1 MLSSIKSFAMKS
13 VYTTVLVI
21 CLLGLSAYLS
31 LKGIY
36 PQVNEFN
43 SNDSQKFSVNRA
55 AHLVGEMSQEPH
67 FVGSSAH
74 STVRNYIVQA
84 FENLD
89 LEVSLQ
95 SGTVITDYG
104 IMASPTNIVCTIK
117 GKQPKAGSDLL
128 ILSHYDSAPFASL
141 GASDDAAGVATILE
155 TLRALKAQQFQFKN
169 NVIICI
175 TDAEEIGL
183 LGAKLFVEKYPE
195 IENIGLVLNFEARGT
210 SGPAFATLETNGN
223 NAALVNAF
231 AAANTPYPVANSLY
245 YEIYKKMP
253 NATDAT
259 IFRVEKNIPTFFMAF
274 IDNYFYYHTA
284 MDNKEQLNLRSL
296 AHQGSYLMAL
306 LPYFG
311 NQDLSQL
318 NSQENRVFFNVPF
331 FGLLHYKDS
340 FALPLL
346 LLAILGFGLL
356 IFRGI
361 KAKKITCSS
370 IGISFVLFLLNIVLA
385 GVLGY
390 LGWKIILWCYPPYK
404 EIIHGFPYNGYYYI
418 AAFIF
423 LVWGIFRW
431 IFWKWI
437 QEKHLF
443 SSILVILFFMLV
455 LNVWIVLAFK
465 GASFFI
471 LPVLCLI
478 IAGGFCLRQN
488 PIHPL
493 LALVLGLLAIFI
505 FLPLIA
511 FIPVALKME
520 AIVASLVLL
529 IFLLYLILPI
539 QQFIPL
545 KKPFPFK
552 VFVIGLALIIIAHFK
567 GQFSSEQP
575 RPNSLLLLVDQ
586 DEKKAYWKTYDET
599 LDEWTSLYFKA
610 SEKQN
615 QTQKMEM
622 ANIGLSATT
631 EVKPFAQTQATTYL
645 DIPAT
650 TIIKTIDT
658 LSNGNLKYSLQI
670 IPQRKLNLIALN
682 SPQSIDFS
690 NISGNQIPIKSLA
703 ARHPKS
709 NKSPTKESNRLLSYF
724 PNGADTLNLS
734 FEVQQDLHPVI
745 EVFGISNDLLSN
757 PWVKVPARPKNTMP
771 KAFVVNDVIVTKQKI
786 EL

>member
-1 MLSSIKSFAMKS
+1 MLSSFKVFAMKS
-13 VYTTVLVI
+13 IYNAVLVV
-21 CLLGLSAYLS
+21 CLLSLSVYLS

-36 PQVNEFN
+36 PQVYEYN

-67 FVGSSAH
+67 FVGASAH

-84 FENLD
+84 FENLG

-104 IMASPTNIVCTIK
+104 IMASPTNIVCKIK

-141 GASDDAAGVATILE
+141 GAIDDAAGVATILE

-195 IENIGLVLNFEARGT
+195 IKDIGLVLNFEARGT

-223 NAALVNAF
+223 NAALVKAF
-231 AAANTPYPVANSLY
+231 AAAHTPYPVANSLY

-274 IDNYFYYHTA
+274 IDNYFFYHTA
-284 MDNKEQLNLRSL
+284 MDKKEKLSLRSL

-311 NQDLSQL
+311 NQDLTQLSSQD
-318 NSQENRVFFNVPF
+318 NRVFFNVPII
-331 FGLLHYKDS
+331 GLLHYKDN
-340 FALPLL
+340 FALPLF
-346 LLAILGFGLL
+346 LLAVVGFLVLL
-356 IFRGI
+356 YWGVKR
-361 KAKKITCSS
+361 KKTSWSS
-370 IGISFVLFLLNIVLA
+370 IGISFLLFLLNIILA
-385 GVLGY
+385 GVLAY
-390 LGWKIILWCYPPYK
+390 LGWKIILWCYPQYK
-404 EIIHGFPYNGYYYI
+404 EIIHGFPYNGYFYI

-437 QEKHLF
+437 QGKYLF
-443 SSILVILFFMLV
+443 SSILVILFFMLM
-455 LNVWIVLAFK
+455 LNAWIVFAFK

-471 LPVLCLI
+471 LPVLSLI

-493 LALVLGLLAIFI
+493 LALAFALLAIFI

-529 IFLLYLILPI
+529 IILLYLILPI
-539 QQFIPL
+539 QHFIPI
-545 KKPFPFK
+545 KKPFPIK
-552 VFVIGLALIIIAHFK
+552 VFVIGLVLILIAHFK
-567 GQFSSEQP
+567 GQFSPEQP

-599 LDEWTSLYFKA
+599 LDEWTSLYFKEE
-610 SEKQN
+610 EKQN
-615 QTQKMEM
+615 QSQQMEM

-631 EVKPFAQTQATTYL
+631 EVKPFTKTQATAYL

-658 LSNGNLKYSLQI
+658 LSNGNLRYALQI
-670 IPQRKLNLIALN
+670 IPNRKLNLIALN

-703 ARHPKS
+703 TRHPKS
-709 NKSPTKESNRLLSYF
+709 NKSPTKESNRLLTYF
-724 PNGADTLNLS
+724 PNGADTLHLS
-734 FEVQQDLHPVI
+734 FEVNQDLHPVI
-745 EVFGISNDLLSN
+745 EVFGISNDLLQN
-757 PWVKVPARPKNTMP
+757 PWIKVPARPENTMP